1 MRLSSPEARTVTLR
15 LVKEIALSVAD
26 IRRQLFENEQ
36 PPFKSRSAAAAWI
49 EEQAAANAASQNSE
63 IVRAIRERM
72 QRESI
77 ETIRAEANAIQ
88 AHADALEAEGMG
100 E

>member
-1 MRLSSPEARTVTLR
+1 MRSKTKQLQLR
-15 LVKEIALSVAD
+15 L
-26 IRRQLFENEQ
+26 
-36 PPFKSRSAAAAWI
+36 PPDLKSWI
-49 EEQAAANAASQNSE
+49 EEQAEANAASQNSE

-77 ETIRAEANAIQ
+77 ETIRVEANAIQ

>member
-1 MRLSSPEARTVTLR
+1 MRTKKKQLQLR
-15 LVKEIALSVAD
+15 L
-26 IRRQLFENEQ
+26 
-36 PPFKSRSAAAAWI
+36 PPDLKSWI
-49 EEQAAANAASQNSE
+49 EEQAEANAASQNSE

>member
-1 MRLSSPEARTVTLR
+1 MRTETKQLQLR
-15 LVKEIALSVAD
+15 L
-26 IRRQLFENEQ
+26 
-36 PPFKSRSAAAAWI
+36 PPDLKSWI
-49 EEQAAANAASQNSE
+49 EEQAEANAASQNSE

>member
-1 MRLSSPEARTVTLR
+1 MRTETKQLQLR
-15 LVKEIALSVAD
+15 L
-26 IRRQLFENEQ
+26 
-36 PPFKSRSAAAAWI
+36 PPDLKSWI
-49 EEQAAANAASQNSE
+49 EEQAEANAASQNSE

-72 QRESI
+72 RRESI

>member
-1 MRLSSPEARTVTLR
+1 MRKPHVQLQLR
-15 LVKEIALSVAD
+15 L
-26 IRRQLFENEQ
+26 
-36 PPFKSRSAAAAWI
+36 PPDLKSWI

>member
-1 MRLSSPEARTVTLR
+1 VRTETKQLQLR
-15 LVKEIALSVAD
+15 L
-26 IRRQLFENEQ
+26 
-36 PPFKSRSAAAAWI
+36 PPDLKSWI
-49 EEQAAANAASQNSE
+49 EEQAEANAASQNSE

>member
-1 MRLSSPEARTVTLR
+1 MRKPHVQLQLR
-15 LVKEIALSVAD
+15 L
-26 IRRQLFENEQ
+26 
-36 PPFKSRSAAAAWI
+36 PPDLKSWI
-49 EEQAAANAASQNSE
+49 EEQAEANAASQNSE

-77 ETIRAEANAIQ
+77 EAIRAEANAIQ